1 MNTMTKGERD
11 DLAKLIRQRERL
23 MKTGASQR
31 AAELLADF
39 ERQLGTIYSYDHD
52 QTWKAAAVAAKQA
65 VAAAQAEIEKR
76 CQQLGIPE
84 QFAPGISCGWY
95 GRGENAAKDRR
106 AELRRM
112 AITRIAAMEKTART
126 KIETLSV
133 EAQTELIGGG
143 LTSVAAKEFLEQLPS
158 PKSLMPQLDATEITG
173 LLEKRRS

>member
-65 VAAAQAEIEKR
+65 VAAAQADQFGEVISTTLWIE
-76 CQQLGIPE
+76 
-84 QFAPGISCGWY
+84 
-95 GRGENAAKDRR
+95 
-106 AELRRM
+106 
-112 AITRIAAMEKTART
+112 
-126 KIETLSV
+126 
-133 EAQTELIGGG
+133 
-143 LTSVAAKEFLEQLPS
+143 S
-158 PKSLMPQLDATEITG
+158 PKWH
-173 LLEKRRS
+173 